1 MKSRFLAFLLALALL
16 VSILPS
22 AVAAPTPTTAFS
34 INADY
39 RYTLTG
45 LPYSAVVQNFFFDD
59 STLYVTQHGGSGITY
74 LSRLTI
80 QGDKAVY
87 QDHMTLNNC
96 GRGETLAGYYYNSKL
111 YFYVGCKIDTA
122 ATTNYSTQMA
132 RVPYEAGKTYN
143 YTQLDRFNHLNYAS
157 TDGSRL
163 GTLYRINA
171 CGNSQYTIFR
181 VQTSEGSV
189 TYSCYDTKGL
199 NALLDANQSVN
210 MSEAAPK
217 SKLLYSFTQTGSS
230 QIVRPNSSF
239 QGVEL
244 ASKNVIFTCGGAGDA
259 APMIGKMNSA
269 GTYQCQATIAN
280 VGTSSINGLQSLN
293 GKLYFAIVGDSTA
306 DGQKI
311 YSIDLMNM
319 GVLPTV
325 TDSAGVS
332 TLHQLPCM
340 NPDTEK
346 NDYQQNMS
354 YVIRTSKGKTI
365 VIDGGWSE
373 YDGAYLFTY
382 LQKITGQA
390 TPHVDAWFLSHP
402 HGDHYGVL
410 LEFANTYASQVTVD
424 AFYHRMPTAEEA
436 EKYFYNA
443 DPAKIQNAVKNILNK
458 VGKLKDSQGNAT
470 RIVSVNPVHSGKCN
484 SSFDFDEVHF
494 DILMTVEDLFWGCDN
509 ITTKY
514 SGTKAD
520 AGHVYTNET
529 IAQLTADNLNNSS
542 VVFRVTMG
550 GKTILFLGDAA
561 QSAGI
566 MLKRYHDANKA
577 DNSKYFSLK
586 SDIVQIAHHGTN
598 NVQKV
603 VYQAIDAD
611 IALWPTP
618 KWDYNATADYSITQY
633 YTRQWCKEIGTVD
646 YVSGYGPHVLYF
658 PVCRTT
664 AYVEIPEKV
673 RPYVFDAEYYAEKYP
688 DLKTAYG
695 TDEAKLY
702 QHFIELGIE
711 EGRCASPFFDV
722 RFYMNHNGE
731 ELREHCH
738 GDYTVAF
745 AHFLEYV
752 YETNERQNNPKILSP
767 TFDCAYYGS
776 TYTDTK
782 DLTTEIALLQHYAA
796 TGEAEG
802 RLASQGFL
810 SKDGISYHKN
820 GTRTVTEGTCS
831 STGSIK
837 YTCSDCGYSCTYATE
852 YADHTVLIDT
862 AVAPTCTE
870 SGLTE
875 GSHCE
880 ICGTILVAQ
889 EEIPATGHSYTY
901 EAVDGMTHTVGC
913 EACDYTATEPHTY
926 TEGTC
931 ICGEAESKEPV
942 VDEALVI
949 NHSLNLASDI
959 SINFAV
965 RTDYL
970 QGYVNHY
977 MVCEVP
983 VYTGNEQ
990 TGTKTLTLAPVL
1002 SGTFYYYTLT
1012 GVTAVQMGDVITAQ
1026 LHMEKNGQPYLSKVD
1041 TYSIAQYAY
1050 AQLNKDTTAD
1060 SLKALCA
1067 DLLRYGKEAQI
1078 FKTYRTDS
1086 LVDAAMTESHKA
1098 YLSDAEI
1105 VTFGSNNQVLADL
1118 ENPTATWLGKVLD
1131 LDSKVCIKY
1140 VFNPG
1145 TYEGKI
1151 EDLVLKVHY
1160 VNHSG
1165 EAVEAV
1171 VTDPVLYNAALN
1183 GYAFTFDGL
1192 LAAELR
1198 TVTDVAVYAGDTR
1211 LTQTLRY
1218 SADTY
1223 GNGKTGQLLTL
1234 CKALFAYSDTAKAY
1248 FA

>member
-1 MKSRFLAFLLALALL
+1 MRFRVIALLLALVL
-16 VSILPS
+16 ILPIIP
-22 AVAAPTPTTAFS
+22 AVSAAPTPTTS
-34 INADY
+34 VNLNADY

-45 LPYSAVVQNFFFDD
+45 LPSSAVVQNFFFDG

-74 LSRLTI
+74 LSRLSI

-96 GRGETLAGYYYNSKL
+96 GRGESLAGYYYNNKL

-157 TDGSRL
+157 KDGSRL

-199 NALLDANQSVN
+199 NELLDANQSVN

-217 SKLLYSFTQTGSS
+217 SELIYSFTQTGSS

-244 ASKNVIFTCGGAGDA
+244 ASKNVIFTCGGAGDV

-390 TPHVDAWFLSHP
+390 TPHIDAWFLSHP

-424 AFYHRMPTAEEA
+424 AFYHRMPTAEET

-542 VVFRVTMG
+542 VAFRVTMG

-702 QHFIELGIE
+702 NHFIEYGIE

-722 RFYMNHNGE
+722 AFYTNQNDYN
-731 ELREHCH
+731 LRYSLH
-738 GDYTVAF
+738 GDYVQAF
-745 AHFLEYV
+745 YHFVNHMDLTE
-752 YETNERQNNPKILSP
+752 ELSTCPKQLSP
-767 TFDCAYYGS
+767 LFDTGYYAKAYP
-776 TYTDTK
+776 
-782 DLTTEIALLQHYAA
+782 E
-796 TGEAEG
+796 
-802 RLASQGFL
+802 LASQGLDTEFEL
-810 SKDGISYHKN
+810 LEHFALIGYEENRLATDTVVSEN
-820 GTRTVTEGTCS
+820 GTFYHQTCN
-831 STGSIK
+831 IQQ
-837 YTCSDCGYSCTYATE
+837 AQ
-852 YADHTVLIDT
+852 
-862 AVAPTCTE
+862 APTCTQD
-870 SGLTE
+870 GYTQ
-875 GSHCE
+875 GITCT
-880 ICGTILVAQ
+880 ICGQVLEKVQTL
-889 EEIPATGHSYTY
+889 PATGHSYTY
-901 EAVDGMTHTVGC
+901 EGIDTANHAVGC
-913 EACDYTATEPHTY
+913 KDCDYAATESHVF
-926 TEGTC
+926 ENGSC
-931 ICGEAESKEPV
+931 VCGKAETVAPLRKE
-942 VDEALVI
+942 DWKLY
-949 NHSLNLASDI
+949 HSLNLASDI
-959 SINFAV
+959 SVN
-965 RTDYL
+965 
-970 QGYVNHY
+970 YVI
-977 MVCEVP
+977 P
-983 VYTGNEQ
+983 VEQLAGFDIDSVYVECRYNEFMGNEVGEEKILQ
-990 TGTKTLTLAPVL
+990 LKPELRN
-1002 SGTFYYYTLT
+1002 SYYYFTLEGLT
-1012 GVTAVQMGDVITAQ
+1012 AIHMTNELKAVLHGVKD
-1026 LHMEKNGQPYLSKVD
+1026 GQAYFSPTD
-1041 TYSIAQYAY
+1041 EYSIAQYAY
-1050 AQLNKDTTAD
+1050 SQLSSATAKEP
-1060 SLKALCA
+1060 LKILCA
-1067 DLLRYGKEAQI
+1067 DLLRYGAAVQNYKG
-1078 FKTYRTDS
+1078 YRTDS
-1086 LVDAAMTESHKA
+1086 LADGRMTAEQKLLLTDLNGVSFQNVSITGTELAA
-1098 YLSDAEI
+1098 
-1105 VTFGSNNQVLADL
+1105 
-1118 ENPTATWLGKVLD
+1118 PTVSWLGKALD
-1131 LDSKVCIKY
+1131 LNTKVTILY
-1140 VFNPG
+1140 V
-1145 TYEGKI
+1145 
-1151 EDLVLKVHY
+1151 
-1160 VNHSG
+1160 VNVQDYSG
-1165 EAVEAV
+1165 DPTGLSLRVCYTDYLGQEAEVTL
-1171 VTDPVLYNAALN
+1171 TDPQPYSGSAIYYCFRL
-1183 GYAFTFDGL
+1183 DSL

-1198 TVTDVAVYAGDTR
+1198 TVLSAQVYKGETPVSNSM
-1211 LTQTLRY
+1211 TYTP
-1218 SADTY
+1218 DTY
-1223 GNGKTGQLLTL
+1223 GNGKTGALGTL
-1234 CKALFAYSDTAKAY
+1234 CKALFAYSDSAKAY
-1248 FA
+1248 FLNN

>member
-1 MKSRFLAFLLALALL
+1 MKSRLFAFLLALTLL

-59 STLYVTQHGGSGITY
+59 STVYVTQHGGSGITY

-87 QDHMTLNNC
+87 RDHMTLNNC

-122 ATTNYSTQMA
+122 ATTNYSTQIA

-157 TDGSRL
+157 KDGSRL

-181 VQTSEGSV
+181 IQTSEGSV

-217 SKLLYSFTQTGSS
+217 SKLIYSFTQTGSS

-325 TDSAGVS
+325 TDSAGVA
-332 TLHQLPCM
+332 TLHQLPCV
-340 NPDTEK
+340 NPNTEK

-365 VIDGGWSE
+365 VIDGGWANLDS
-373 YDGAYLFTY
+373 DNLFAY
-382 LQKITGQA
+382 LQKVTGDP
-390 TPHVDAWFLSHP
+390 TPHVDAWFLTHP
-402 HGDHYGVL
+402 HTDHYGALVGI
-410 LEFANTYASQVTVD
+410 ANNYASQITVD
-424 AFYHRMPTAEEA
+424 TFYHRMPTTAEIN
-436 EKYFYNA
+436 KYFYN
-443 DPAKIQNAVKNILNK
+443 DEPDTIIGGCSKVYNAVK
-458 VGKLKDSQGNAT
+458 KLKNSQGGSTAS
-470 RIVSVNPVHSGKCN
+470 VSLNTVHSGKCN

-494 DILMTVEDLFWGCDN
+494 DILMTCEDVFWGCDN

-514 SGTKAD
+514 SGTKETAS
-520 AGHVYTNET
+520 HNYTNET

-550 GKTILFLGDAA
+550 GKTILFMGDAA

-577 DNSKYFSLK
+577 DSSKYFNLK

-598 NVQKV
+598 AVQRV
-603 VYQAIDAD
+603 VYQAIDPD

-618 KWDYNATADYSITQY
+618 KWCYNAPSTAGVTQY
-633 YTRQWCKEIGTVD
+633 YVRQWTKALGTVD
-646 YVSGYGPHVLYF
+646 FVSCDGPQVLYF
-658 PVCRTT
+658 PADR
-664 AYVEIPEKV
+664 ANAFASIPDEV
-673 RPYVFDAEYYAEKYP
+673 RPYVFDAQYYADRYP
-688 DLKTAYG
+688 DLERAYG
-695 TDEAKLY
+695 TDETKLY
-702 QHFIELGIE
+702 NHFIESGLE
-711 EGRCASPFFDV
+711 EGRSASPYFDV

-752 YETNERQNNPKILSP
+752 YETNERQNNPKMLSP

-776 TYTDTK
+776 AYADTK
-782 DLTTEIALLQHYAA
+782 SLTTELALLQHFVAV
-796 TGEAEG
+796 GEAEG
-802 RLASQGFL
+802 RLASQGFMGT
-810 SKDGISYHKN
+810 DGIRYHKQ
-820 GTRTVTEGTCS
+820 GARVVTEGTCS
-831 STGSIK
+831 SAGSIK
-837 YTCSDCGYSCTYATE
+837 YTCTDCGYSCTYTTE
-852 YADHTVLIDT
+852 TAAHTVVIDT

-880 ICGTILVAQ
+880 ICGTVIVAR

-901 EAVDGMTHTVGC
+901 EGIDSVNHAVGC
-913 EACDYTATEPHTY
+913 EACDYTATELHIY
-926 TEGTC
+926 EEGTC

-942 VDEALVI
+942 VDEAIVI
-949 NHSLNLASDI
+949 NHTLNLASDI
-959 SINFAV
+959 SVNFAV
-965 RTDYL
+965 QAGML
-970 QGYVNHY
+970 QDYVNHY
-977 MVCEVP
+977 MVCEIP
-983 VYTGNEQ
+983 VYEGNEQ
-990 TGTKTLTLAPVL
+990 TGTRTVTLEPTAN
-1002 SGTFYYYTLT
+1002 GYFYYYTLT
-1012 GVTAVQMGDVITAQ
+1012 GLTAVNMGDVVSAQ
-1026 LHMEKNGQPYLSKVD
+1026 LHMEKDGQEYLSKVD

-1050 AQLNKDTTAD
+1050 SQLDKVGAD
-1060 SLKALCA
+1060 PKLKALCA

-1078 FKTYRTDS
+1078 FKAYRTDA
-1086 LVDAAMTESHKA
+1086 LVDAAMTDVHKV
-1098 YLSDAEI
+1098 YLSDVES
-1105 VTFGSNNQVLADL
+1105 VTFGNTNETLTDL
-1118 ENPTATWLGKVLD
+1118 ENPMIPWVGKALD
-1131 LDSKVCIKY
+1131 LDSKVCLKF
-1140 VFNPG
+1140 VFSMG
-1145 TYEGKI
+1145 TYT
-1151 EDLVLKVHY
+1151 
-1160 VNHSG
+1160 G
-1165 EAVEAV
+1165 ELSNLTLRVSYKDSTGAEK
-1171 VTDPVLYNAALN
+1171 TLTLTNAALYN
-1183 GYAFTFDGL
+1183 PDLGYYAFTLDTL

-1198 TVTDVAVYAGDTR
+1198 SVVSVQIYAGDTPVSC
-1211 LTQTLRY
+1211 TLRY

-1223 GNGKTGQLLTL
+1223 GNNKTGTLLEL
-1234 CKALFAYSDTAKAY
+1234 CKALFAYSDSAKAY
-1248 FA
+1248 FQ